1 MQLYLIVAETV
12 LFLTSFALHNT
23 PPIQATN
30 APFHF
35 ICVQYFSHN
44 EHHVPVGVGAPPL
57 GTQLLLNPLFQK
69 LEYGRGWVY
78 CRLWTSVHS
87 SQSVWSTGRLYMLKF
102 YMCGRSTEVTFGK

>member
-1 MQLYLIVAETV
+1 MQLYLMVAETV

-57 GTQLLLNPLFQK
+57 GTQLLLNVSVIHYFKNWNMEEAGFIADFGLVFIAARV
-69 LEYGRGWVY
+69 YGVQAG
-78 CRLWTSVHS
+78 CI
-87 SQSVWSTGRLYMLKF
+87 
-102 YMCGRSTEVTFGK
+102 C